1 MKKETTLSRWGRYKT
16 MVKNTIVKDTA
27 SDNLNERMEEVL
39 NTAAALEVCS
49 SALVKLAE
57 EWGNEDAHDEVLDI
71 GYTLYPIAEAF
82 QELMV
87 TEISIAISKAQSE
100 REKPFRFAMKG
111 EEV

>member
-1 MKKETTLSRWGRYKT
+1 MI
-16 MVKNTIVKDTA
+16 KNTVVEDTA

-39 NTAAALEVCS
+39 NTAVALDLCS

-57 EWGNEDAHDEVLDI
+57 EWGNEDAHDDVMEI
-71 GYTLYPIAEAF
+71 GYALQPIAEAF

-87 TEISIAISKAQSE
+87 TEVSIAISKAQSE